1 MNSQKKKLILN
12 KLVKLVFK
20 IDMMKNNLISICLYL
35 SIGSVY
41 AQSLIYPKFSWE
53 KVPVTF
59 HFRKTDTLLTL
70 QEAEFIATKTSLIT
84 FEKAHALGKRVML
97 NTEESILHDAKVLKR
112 INPEIKVFFY
122 WNALLDYPFYK
133 ASSEFNSNPYW
144 WLKKKDGTLDI
155 KSNTLKKYDLTEV
168 KLRKWWVNVV
178 KKNIDN
184 NYIDGVFIDALNQV
198 KADFNIR
205 SLGEEKFKEM
215 NSAVDQLMKETR
227 EKIGANKMILWNGI
241 RSTPHKTVGNDYLDE
256 TDAVM
261 IEHFGAFHSISPESM
276 ASDLDKMHEA
286 GKAKKIVIFKG
297 WPGFTWLDKEEM
309 ALPLEK
315 KLQIAR
321 SNIEFPL
328 AAFLI
333 AAQEYAY
340 FVYNWGYRMDYG
352 GLEWYPEY
360 DKPLGK
366 PLGNFT
372 KKGFVYTREFEHA
385 SVYLDLKEIKNTKIS
400 WH

>member
-1 MNSQKKKLILN
+1 M
-12 KLVKLVFK
+12 K
-20 IDMMKNNLISICLYL
+20 INLISFCFCIAVGGVLN
-35 SIGSVY
+35 
-41 AQSLIYPKFSWE
+41 AQKKVYPKFSWE

-59 HFRKTDTLLTL
+59 HFRKVDTLLTK
-70 QEAEFIATKTSLIT
+70 QEAEFIAAKTSLIT
-84 FEKAHALGKRVML
+84 FEKAHALGKGGKL
-97 NTEESILHDAKVLKR
+97 NTEESIIHDARVLKR

-133 ASSEFNSNPYW
+133 ASYEFNSKPNW
-144 WLKKKDGTLDI
+144 WLKKEDGTLDI
-155 KSNTLKKYDLTEV
+155 KSNSLKKYDLTDV
-168 KLRKWWVNVV
+168 KLREWWVNVV

-184 NYIDGVFIDALNQV
+184 DFIDGVFIDALNQV
-198 KADFNIR
+198 KADFNIK
-205 SLGEEKFKEM
+205 SLGEEKFNEM

-227 EKIGANKMILWNGI
+227 EKIGVNKMILWNGI
-241 RSTPHKTVGNDYLDE
+241 RSTPHKTVGNDYLNE

-261 IEHFGAFHSISPESM
+261 IEHFGAFHSATPETM

-297 WPGFTWLDKEEM
+297 WPGFTWLDKEDM
-309 ALPLEK
+309 ALPLETK
-315 KLQIAR
+315 RQIAK

-333 AAQEYAY
+333 AAQEHAY
-340 FVYNWGYRMDYG
+340 FVYNWGYRMDFG

-366 PLGNFT
+366 PLGDFT
-372 KKGFVYTREFEHA
+372 KKGFIYTREFEHA
-385 SVYLDLKEIKNTKIS
+385 SVYLDLKETQKSKIS
-400 WH
+400 WY

>member
-1 MNSQKKKLILN
+1 M
-12 KLVKLVFK
+12 K
-20 IDMMKNNLISICLYL
+20 INLISFCFCIAVGGVLN
-35 SIGSVY
+35 
-41 AQSLIYPKFSWE
+41 AQKKVYPKFSWE

-59 HFRKTDTLLTL
+59 HFRKVDTLLTK
-70 QEAEFIATKTSLIT
+70 QEAEFIAAKTSLIT
-84 FEKAHALGKRVML
+84 FEKAHALGKGGKL
-97 NTEESILHDAKVLKR
+97 NTEESIIHDARVLKR

-133 ASSEFNSNPYW
+133 ASYEFNSKPNW
-144 WLKKKDGTLDI
+144 WLKKEDGTLDI
-155 KSNTLKKYDLTEV
+155 KSNSLKKYDLTDV
-168 KLRKWWVNVV
+168 KLREWWVNVV

-184 NYIDGVFIDALNQV
+184 DFIDGVFIDALNQV
-198 KADFNIR
+198 KADFNIK
-205 SLGEEKFKEM
+205 SLGEEKFNEM

-227 EKIGANKMILWNGI
+227 EKIGVNKMILWNGI
-241 RSTPHKTVGNDYLDE
+241 RSTPHKKVGNDYLNE

-261 IEHFGAFHSISPESM
+261 IEHFGAFHSATPETM

-297 WPGFTWLDKEEM
+297 WPGFTWLDKEDM
-309 ALPLEK
+309 ALPLETK
-315 KLQIAR
+315 RQIAK

-333 AAQEYAY
+333 AAQEHAY
-340 FVYNWGYRMDYG
+340 FVYNWGYRMDFG

-366 PLGNFT
+366 PLGDFT
-372 KKGFVYTREFEHA
+372 KKGFIYTREFEHA
-385 SVYLDLKEIKNTKIS
+385 SVYLDLKETQKSKIS
-400 WH
+400 WY